1 MKKISLFVMTS
12 LAILLAV
19 TPAEAATSTFM
30 RTATRELTKFVF
42 RGMFGNRK
50 R

>member
-1 MKKISLFVMTS
+1 V
-12 LAILLAV
+12 
-19 TPAEAATSTFM
+19 EAAGSTFM